1 MLGEKWAAWTSDRLG
16 LWFEVEGEGSA
27 LNAQDRLK
35 VGVVGVGVM
44 GRNHARVLAE
54 MAGVE
59 LVGIVD
65 PDPKQREAVAAT
77 LGCAAFTDLDEL
89 LAHDVD
95 AVTIAAPTHLH
106 HDLAIACI
114 ARGINLLVE
123 KPIAPTVE
131 EGRAIVAAARRA
143 GVTLMVGHVERF
155 NPAVESIKRAIQNQ
169 DILSIAITRVG
180 PFPPR
185 MSNVGVVIDLAVH
198 DIDLIR
204 WFTDL
209 EIVEIQPQ
217 LSSAVA
223 EREDIALLQFRTA
236 SGVLA
241 HINTNWLTPFK
252 ARTIHVATRAKYLI
266 GDLLTL
272 QVTECFGFQPDGS
285 YSMRHLSTGYS
296 EPLRA
301 ELLAFV
307 KAIRGEHPPAVT
319 GDEGVASLEIAIR
332 CLDTHAGRTNVPQ
345 RKGPRRVVG

>member
-1 MLGEKWAAWTSDRLG
+1 MSEAVGVTADP
-16 LWFEVEGEGSA
+16 
-27 LNAQDRLK
+27 LK
-35 VGVVGVGVM
+35 VGVIGVGVM
-44 GRNHARVLAE
+44 GSNHARVLADIP
-54 MAGVE
+54 GVR
-59 LVGIVD
+59 LVGIAD
-65 PDPKQREAVAAT
+65 PDRKQRDVVART
-77 LGCAAFTDLDEL
+77 LGCAALNDVDGL
-89 LAHDVD
+89 LGAGVD

-106 HDLAIACI
+106 HDLALQCI
-114 ARGINLLVE
+114 SRGVHVMVE

-131 EGRAIVAAARRA
+131 EGQAIVAAARRA

-155 NPAVESIKRAIQNQ
+155 NPAVESVKRAIKNQ

-204 WFTDL
+204 WFTDS

-252 ARTIHVATRAKYLI
+252 ARTIHIATRDKYLI
-266 GDLLTL
+266 ADLLTL
-272 QVTECFGFQPDGS
+272 QVTECFGFQTDGS
-285 YSMRHLSTGYS
+285 YSMRHLSVGYA

-301 ELLAFV
+301 ELVAFIDAV
-307 KAIRGEHPPAVT
+307 RNQRTPAVT
-319 GDEGVASLEIAIR
+319 GEEGVASLEIAIR
-332 CLDTHAGRTNVPQ
+332 CLTARPTQSSVPQ
-345 RKGPRRVVG
+345 RKGPRRVAG

>member
-1 MLGEKWAAWTSDRLG
+1 MSEAVVATADP
-16 LWFEVEGEGSA
+16 
-27 LNAQDRLK
+27 LK
-35 VGVVGVGVM
+35 VGVIGVGVM
-44 GRNHARVLAE
+44 GSNHARVLADIP
-54 MAGVE
+54 GVR
-59 LVGIVD
+59 LVGIAD
-65 PDPKQREAVAAT
+65 PDRKQRDVVART
-77 LGCAAFTDLDEL
+77 LGCAALHDVDGL
-89 LAHDVD
+89 LQAGVD

-106 HDLAIACI
+106 HDLALQCI
-114 ARGINLLVE
+114 SRGVHVMVE

-131 EGRAIVAAARRA
+131 EGQAIVAAARRA

-155 NPAVESIKRAIQNQ
+155 NPAVESVKRAIKNQ

-204 WFTDL
+204 WFTDS

-252 ARTIHVATRAKYLI
+252 ARTIHIATRDKYLI
-266 GDLLTL
+266 ADLLTL
-272 QVTECFGFQPDGS
+272 QVTECFGFQTDGS
-285 YSMRHLSTGYS
+285 YSMRHLSVGYA

-301 ELLAFV
+301 ELVAFIDAV
-307 KAIRGEHPPAVT
+307 RNQRTPAVT
-319 GDEGVASLEIAIR
+319 GEEGVASLEIAIR
-332 CLDTHAGRTNVPQ
+332 CLTARPTQSSVPQ
-345 RKGPRRVVG
+345 RKGPRRVAG